1 MGYDE
6 MKRLGMVIGIREDKI
21 DEYKRLHAAVW
32 PDVLQNLT
40 DLNCKNY
47 SIYFRDNLLFS
58 YMEYCGDDYDRDMKL
73 MAANKTVQKWWAV
86 CTPCQIPMANRK
98 KGEWWAPME
107 EVFHHD

>member
-1 MGYDE
+1 
-6 MKRLGMVIGIREDKI
+6 MKRLGMVIGIKEDKI
-21 DEYKRLHAAVW
+21 DEYKRLHAEVW

-47 SIYFRDNLLFS
+47 SIYLRHNLLFS
-58 YMEYCGDDYDRDMKL
+58 YMEYWGDDYDRDMRL
-73 MAANKTVQKWWAV
+73 MANNKTVQEWWAV
-86 CTPCQIPMANRK
+86 CTPCQIPMPNRK